1 MKKISSITT
10 NFRRRILPIILFLNF
25 VIILGCFLD
34 FYKFRF
40 NNFLL
45 FSTILFFLVWFFVF
59 RKLKTVYMSQSHL
72 KFDSQQVNFE
82 NVISIIKIRSFSYC
96 VTYKVNNKIDKIEFM
111 VDSLPFITPK
121 FIKELRNKI
130 NKN

>member
-1 MKKISSITT
+1 
-10 NFRRRILPIILFLNF
+10 
-25 VIILGCFLD
+25 
-34 FYKFRF
+34 
-40 NNFLL
+40 
-45 FSTILFFLVWFFVF
+45 
-59 RKLKTVYMSQSHL
+59 MSQSHL